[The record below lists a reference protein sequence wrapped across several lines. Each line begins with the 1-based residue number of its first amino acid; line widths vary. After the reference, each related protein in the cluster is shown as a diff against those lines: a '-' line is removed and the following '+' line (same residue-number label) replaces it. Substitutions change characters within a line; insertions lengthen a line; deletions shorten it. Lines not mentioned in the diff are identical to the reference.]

1 MDGLGDS
8 PQTRSPKRRARRA
21 SGFAVRAEFEARRF
35 VESNHRLP
43 TTTELRQLV
52 GGGSQRDLARAR
64 DHAKELLPVAA
75 SESTVDEIRRLKEQ
89 VQHYKDLAESAS
101 TLADERVRGL
111 ERHLLMETARIRDEL
126 EQKAR
131 TKSPFG
137 TIVTTIERE
146 PDPLEEKIYE

>member
-1 MDGLGDS
+1 M
-8 PQTRSPKRRARRA
+8 
-21 SGFAVRAEFEARRF
+21 RAEFEARRF
-35 VESNHRLP
+35 VESQRRLP

-64 DHAKELLPVAA
+64 NDAKIALPAA
-75 SESTVDEIRRLKEQ
+75 SSESLVDEIRRLKEL
-89 VQHYKDLAESAS
+89 VQHYKGLAECANA
-101 TLADERVRGL
+101 LADERVRGL
-111 ERHLLMETARIRDEL
+111 ERHLLMETVRIRDEL

-146 PDPLEEKIYE
+146 PDPREEKIYE